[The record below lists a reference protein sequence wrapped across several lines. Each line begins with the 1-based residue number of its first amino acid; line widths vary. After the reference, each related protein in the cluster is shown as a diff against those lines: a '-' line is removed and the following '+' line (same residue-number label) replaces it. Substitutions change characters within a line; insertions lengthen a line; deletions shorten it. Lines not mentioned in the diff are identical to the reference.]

1 MTVKNKVEACPTWQE
16 IGVQDLLPRKKQSR
30 FQTLG
35 EWVDH
40 GN

>member
-1 MTVKNKVEACPTWQE
+1 MAVKAKVTAGPTWQE
-16 IGVQDLLPRKKQSR
+16 IGAEDLLPRKKQSR
-30 FQTLG
+30 FQMLG